1 MTIVEPSMSDP
12 AASSAST
19 IGLSRA
25 AGQEEI
31 SGSVAYFAPDST
43 DSAVIKRALSFRDIG
58 LGVIGLS
65 FRRRRF
71 NADYEPEWSNITL
84 AEIDD
89 ASYLKRLAKI
99 FRAVWT
105 VFAQRRRLAEADFYY
120 ARNLDMALLALF
132 GRWAAGS
139 PAPLVYE
146 VLDVR
151 PAFLGQSMPA
161 RLLRW
166 IERRVLSKACR
177 LVVSSPGFIRHYFEP
192 YQRYAGPW
200 TLLENKLFPF
210 DRLRALTPAAEA
222 ARAQPLPPADGRWV
236 IGWFGT
242 LRCAESLKILT
253 SVAEALSDK
262 VTLYVR
268 GYPKR
273 VGVENFAR
281 MVEEHDNLIYDGEY
295 RAPDDLAEMYSKVHF
310 CWSVDLADPS
320 GNSHWLIPNRIYE
333 GGFFAVPSLALSQ
346 TETGEKVTQLGMGW
360 LLDRPY
366 AESLVNLLEALT
378 WEDYLACRDALAAL
392 PIGEF
397 CDQGDLA
404 ELCRQVLSLG
414 NRGPEPRDGPDR

>member
-1 MTIVEPSMSDP
+1 MSDP
-12 AASSAST
+12 AASTAGL

-25 AGQEEI
+25 ADQEVI
-31 SGSVAYFAPDST
+31 AGSVAYFAPDST

-58 LGVIGLS
+58 LEVISLS

-71 NADYEPEWSNITL
+71 NAGYEPEWPNITL
-84 AEIDD
+84 AAVDD

-99 FRAVWT
+99 LRAIWI
-105 VFAQRRRLAEADFYY
+105 VFSQRGRLAAADFFY

-139 PAPLVYE
+139 SVPLVYE

-177 LVVSSPGFIRHYFEP
+177 LVVSSPGFVRHYFEP

-210 DRLRALTPAAEA
+210 ERLRALAPAAGA
-222 ARAQPLPPADGRWV
+222 ARAQPVPPADGRWV

-242 LRCAESLKILT
+242 LRCAESLDILV
-253 SVAEALSDK
+253 SVAKALPDK
-262 VTLYVR
+262 VTIYVR

-295 RAPDDLAEMYSKVHF
+295 RAPDDLAEIYAKVHF

-333 GGFFAVPSLALSQ
+333 GGFFAVPSLALSR

-366 AESLVNLLEALT
+366 AESLIDLLKELT

-397 CDQGDLA
+397 CDQGDLSS
-404 ELCRQVLSLG
+404 LCRQVLA
-414 NRGPEPRDGPDR
+414 RGDERTGARDRPEQPQQPRN